1 MANGAKEHI
10 ERMKRL
16 ETDRANFDEQFQDC
30 ADYAM
35 PQNSQIIS
43 ERSSGEVLMDLF
55 DTTAEESNIQLAS
68 GLYSFMFPT
77 ETRAVVLEVDDE

>member
-1 MANGAKEHI
+1 MSATAKQYI

-16 ETDRANFDEQFQDC
+16 ETDRANFDEQYQDC
-30 ADYAM
+30 TDYAS
-35 PQNSQIIS
+35 PNNSQIVD

-68 GLYSFMFPT
+68 GW
-77 ETRAVVLEVDDE
+77 